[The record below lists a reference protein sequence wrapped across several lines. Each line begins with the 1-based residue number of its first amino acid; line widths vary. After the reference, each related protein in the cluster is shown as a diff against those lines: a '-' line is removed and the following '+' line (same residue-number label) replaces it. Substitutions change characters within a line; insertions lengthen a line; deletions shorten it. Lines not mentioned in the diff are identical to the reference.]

1 MKVRSTISYLMLLF
15 AIVCCSPNATTVGG
29 LTPFVTPLMVQSTG
43 DSNPTQP
50 QVPIPTPTPLVHTVA
65 SGETMSSI
73 ALRYGVET
81 SAVMAANP
89 DVNPNAMSVG
99 IKLVIPS
106 QSGAGIALAN
116 SPPLPLKTG
125 PLNCVRSRDGSI
137 ACLLMIQN
145 DQDVPV
151 ESLQARVMVG
161 NSQTG
166 QAAEQLTTAPLNILY
181 PGKTLALSV
190 VFTNDIPDP
199 IQTRFDMVSAVAVQD
214 GENRY
219 LQTQTDNLQ
228 VTKNA
233 TGLSVRIYGEVSL
246 LSSGITASTVW
257 AAGIAYDRQ
266 GNVIGVRRW
275 EGNTPLSSGQKLPFT
290 FTVYSTGA
298 MIDRIEVL
306 LEARK

>member
-1 MKVRSTISYLMLLF
+1 MKVRSTITFFLLLF
-15 AIVCCSPNATTVGG
+15 VIACSSPNAAALGG
-29 LTPFVTPLMVQSTG
+29 LTPYTTPVNVQST
-43 DSNPTQP
+43 SVSSPTQP
-50 QVPIPTPTPLVHTVA
+50 PIPIPSPTPFVHIVI

-73 ALRYGVET
+73 ALRYGVEI
-81 SAVMAANP
+81 SAIMAANP

-116 SPPLPLKTG
+116 ATPLPLKTG
-125 PLNCVRSRDGSI
+125 PLNCVRSRDGTI
-137 ACLLMIQN
+137 WCFLLIQN
-145 DQDVPV
+145 DQNVPV
-151 ESLQARVMVG
+151 ESLQARVAVG
-161 NSQTG
+161 SSQTG

-181 PGKTLALSV
+181 PGKALALSV
-190 VFTNDIPDP
+190 VFMNEIPDP
-199 IQTRFDMVSAVAVQD
+199 IQTRFEMVSAVAVQD

-219 LQTQTDNLQ
+219 FQTQTDNLQ
-228 VTKNA
+228 ITQDA
-233 TGLSVRIYGEVSL
+233 TGLSARIYGEVSL
-246 LSSGITASTVW
+246 LSSGLTASSVW

-266 GNVIGVRRW
+266 GNVVGVRRW

-298 MIDRIEVL
+298 MIDRVEVL